1 MKVFLI
7 GFMAAGKSRF
17 GKKLANQLG
26 LPFIDLDEFITTET
40 GKSPADW
47 LVEKGENFFREIERA
62 CLMQLIGEERFM
74 ISTGGGTPCYSD
86 NMQQMNKVGITLWLN
101 TPFGQIFQRL
111 SITKARRPLID
122 NDAKIPDREQV
133 EFLFNQRL
141 PFYQQA
147 QITIPAADLDKA
159 TALLKSRKAD

>member
-1 MKVFLI
+1 
-7 GFMAAGKSRF
+7 
-17 GKKLANQLG
+17 
-26 LPFIDLDEFITTET
+26 
-40 GKSPADW
+40 
-47 LVEKGENFFREIERA
+47 
-62 CLMQLIGEERFM
+62 
-74 ISTGGGTPCYSD
+74 
-86 NMQQMNKVGITLWLN
+86 MQQMNKVGITLWLN